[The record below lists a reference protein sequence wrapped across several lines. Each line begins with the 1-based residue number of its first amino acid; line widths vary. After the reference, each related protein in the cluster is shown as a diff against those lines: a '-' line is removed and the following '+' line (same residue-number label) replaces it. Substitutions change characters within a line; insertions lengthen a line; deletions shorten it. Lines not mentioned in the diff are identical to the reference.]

1 MADHCVFVFVK
12 TASRTAEDVG
22 NEIKDSIEEVR
33 DIYSIMGDNDL
44 LIKIVSKDI
53 GFIQKVVNE
62 RIRGV
67 QGVAATSTILGYQIY
82 GENWIA

>member
-67 QGVAATSTILGYQIY
+67 QGVA
-82 GENWIA
+82 